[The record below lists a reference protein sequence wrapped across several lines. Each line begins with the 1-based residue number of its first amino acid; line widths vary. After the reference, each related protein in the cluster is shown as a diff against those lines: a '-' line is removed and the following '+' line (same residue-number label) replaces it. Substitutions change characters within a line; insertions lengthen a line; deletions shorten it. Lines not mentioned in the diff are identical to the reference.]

1 MDKDHRSLLLVTE
14 PSPQSQL
21 FVDYLRQQLDCPV
34 ALVLPRS
41 RPVTPAPSSSLILL
55 DVDHMDDAS
64 LQAWYTDHAGQPG
77 VSQAVFNLRDEDRA
91 AELLTTMH
99 LQGVFYRQDD
109 LSLICKGVKTL
120 MEGHPWMSRSLMA
133 RLLEF
138 LRQQQRNVYRPT
150 YGLTQRER
158 EIIGLL
164 GSGASNHEIAER
176 LAISEH
182 TVKSHLYNTFKKI
195 GVNTRGQAVRW
206 ACQHLGTPPLY
217 LERQAETG
225 PPQRTCS

>member
-1 MDKDHRSLLLVTE
+1 
-14 PSPQSQL
+14 
-21 FVDYLRQQLDCPV
+21 
-34 ALVLPRS
+34 
-41 RPVTPAPSSSLILL
+41 
-55 DVDHMDDAS
+55 MDDAS

-109 LSLICKGVKTL
+109 LSLICKGLKTL

-206 ACQHLGTPPLY
+206 ACQHLVRRPFTSNAKLKPGHLSARAPESARPMSRRHCRRSY
-217 LERQAETG
+217 PA
-225 PPQRTCS
+225 